1 MAYVNRA
8 DGAPDRAPPLMSGDD
23 GNVVRFRRS
32 ESGLAG
38 VPSPI
43 DLAQLIEGEIIP
55 RLLAAHQSGGRHEVI
70 PMDMGV
76 VTPAE
81 LESFARQTM
90 TMDLS
95 ALVDQV
101 ELLVRRGVSVEGIYF
116 DLLSPSARLLGDWW
130 EQDVCTFADVTVGL
144 CRLQQLVYQYAD
156 RVHVE
161 DGGGDGRT
169 ALFALTPGDQ
179 HSLGLIMVVEYFRQ
193 AGWRTICMPDAT
205 AQDLEDIVQ
214 TERFD
219 LIGFSMANERW
230 LEPLT
235 PLISRLRAVSRNASV
250 RVMVGGRAFAE
261 NPDRVAMVGAD
272 QTATD
277 AREAVQAAARLF
289 ASQHSAA

>member
-8 DGAPDRAPPLMSGDD
+8 EGAPDRPRPPGGDGDNVLRFKRAGADLSGM
-23 GNVVRFRRS
+23 
-32 ESGLAG
+32 
-38 VPSPI
+38 PSPI

-55 RLLAAHQSGGRHEVI
+55 RLLAAHQNGRSEVI
-70 PMDMGV
+70 ALNHGV
-76 VTPAE
+76 VAPAE
-81 LESFARQTM
+81 LESFAREAM
-90 TMDLS
+90 MAELPR
-95 ALVDQV
+95 LVDQV
-101 ELLVRRGVSVEGIYF
+101 EFLMRRGVTVEGIYF
-116 DLLSPSARLLGDWW
+116 DLLSPAAKLLGEWW
-130 EQDVCTFADVTVGL
+130 EQDHCTFADVTVGL
-144 CRLQQLVYQYAD
+144 CRLQQLVYEFAD

-161 DGGGDGRT
+161 GGGGDGRT

-193 AGWRTICMPDAT
+193 AGWRTVCMPDAT

-230 LEPLT
+230 LEPLA
-235 PLISRLRAVSRNASV
+235 PLIARLRAVSRNGTV
-250 RVMVGGRAFAE
+250 RVMVGGRAFSDDPA
-261 NPDRVAMVGAD
+261 RVALVGAD

-289 ASQHSAA
+289 ASKHSAA

>member
-8 DGAPDRAPPLMSGDD
+8 GGAPDRTPTVSGDGD
-23 GNVVRFRRS
+23 NVVRFRRS
-32 ESGLAG
+32 ESGLSG

-55 RLLAAHQSGGRHEVI
+55 RLLAAHQNGRSEVI
-70 PMDMGV
+70 PMNLGV
-76 VTPAE
+76 VVPAE
-81 LESFARQTM
+81 LESFAHQTM
-90 TMDLS
+90 TLDLS

-101 ELLVRRGVSVEGIYF
+101 EMLVRRGVSVEGIYF
-116 DLLSPSARLLGDWW
+116 ELLSPAAKLLGEWW
-130 EQDVCTFADVTVGL
+130 EQDICTFADVTVGL
-144 CRLQQLVYQYAD
+144 CRLQQLVYEYAD

-161 DGGGDGRT
+161 GGGGDGRT

-205 AQDLEDIVQ
+205 AQDLEDVVQ

-272 QTATD
+272 QTAGD
-277 AREAVQAAARLF
+277 AREAVLAAARLF
-289 ASQHSAA
+289 APQHSAA

>member
-1 MAYVNRA
+1 MAYVHRA
-8 DGAPDRAPPLMSGDD
+8 EGASSRPVPLTGDGE
-23 GNVVRFRRS
+23 NVLRFRR
-32 ESGLAG
+32 AG
-38 VPSPI
+38 AERKDVPSPV

-55 RLLAAHQSGGRHEVI
+55 RLLAAHQNGRSEVI
-70 PMDMGV
+70 PMNLGV
-76 VTPAE
+76 VAPAE
-81 LESFARQTM
+81 LQAFAQDAM
-90 TMDLS
+90 TLDLS
-95 ALVDQV
+95 RLVDQV
-101 ELLVRRGVSVEGIYF
+101 EVLVRRGVSVEGIYF
-116 DLLSPSARLLGDWW
+116 DLLSPAARLLGEWW
-130 EQDVCTFADVTVGL
+130 ESDDCTFADVTVGL
-144 CRLQQLVYQYAD
+144 CRLQQLVYEFAD

-219 LIGFSMANERW
+219 MIGFSMANERW

-235 PLISRLRAVSRNASV
+235 PLIARLRAVSRNSAV
-250 RVMVGGRAFAE
+250 RVMVGGRAFTEDPA
-261 NPDRVAMVGAD
+261 RVALVGAD

-277 AREAVQAAARLF
+277 AREAVKAAAQLF
-289 ASQHSAA
+289 AQRTSGA

>member
-8 DGAPDRAPPLMSGDD
+8 GGAPDRTPALLGDGD
-23 GNVVRFRRS
+23 NVVRFRRS
-32 ESGLAG
+32 ESGLSG

-55 RLLAAHQSGGRHEVI
+55 RLLAAHQNGRSEVI
-70 PMDMGV
+70 PMNLGV
-76 VTPAE
+76 VVPAE
-81 LESFARQTM
+81 LESFAHQTM
-90 TMDLS
+90 TLDLA

-101 ELLVRRGVSVEGIYF
+101 EILVRRGVSVEGIYF
-116 DLLSPSARLLGDWW
+116 ELLSPAAKLLGEWW
-130 EQDVCTFADVTVGL
+130 EQDICTFADVTVGL
-144 CRLQQLVYQYAD
+144 CRLQQLVYEYAD

-161 DGGGDGRT
+161 GGGGDGRT

-272 QTATD
+272 QTAGD
-277 AREAVQAAARLF
+277 AREAVLAAARLF

>member
-1 MAYVNRA
+1 MAYVHRA
-8 DGAPDRAPPLMSGDD
+8 EGAPDRTPPPSGEGD
-23 GNVVRFRRS
+23 NVVRFRRS
-32 ESGLAG
+32 ESGLSG

-55 RLLAAHQSGGRHEVI
+55 RLLAAHQSGGLHEVI
-70 PMDMGV
+70 PMNMGV
-76 VTPAE
+76 VDKAE
-81 LESFARQTM
+81 LESFAHQTM

-116 DLLSPSARLLGDWW
+116 DLLSPSAKLLGEWW

-144 CRLQQLVYQYAD
+144 CRLQQLVYEYAD

-161 DGGGDGRT
+161 GGGGDGRT

-205 AQDLEDIVQ
+205 ERDLEDIVQ

-235 PLISRLRAVSRNASV
+235 PLIARLRAVSRNASV
-250 RVMVGGRAFAE
+250 RVMVGGRVFAE

-277 AREAVQAAARLF
+277 AHAAVQAAARLF